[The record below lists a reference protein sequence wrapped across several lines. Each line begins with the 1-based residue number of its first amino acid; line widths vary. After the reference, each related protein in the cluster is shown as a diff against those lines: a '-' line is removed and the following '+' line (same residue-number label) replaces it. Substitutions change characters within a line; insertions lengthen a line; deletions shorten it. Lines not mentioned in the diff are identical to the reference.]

1 MFRLYTLLLL
11 VLLCAPAHAQY
22 ADPNYPKPISGYG
35 SDGPHPVATVSF
47 PNLNFLGRNIEV
59 YYPADAT
66 GRVPTIFYSH
76 AFGGNVS
83 SNISGVL
90 EFAARKGYAIV
101 FVPYQT
107 TGVTVADRYTNL
119 LQGFRRAAR
128 RYPTIIDTTR
138 VGFLGHSFGGGASFG
153 NGLRCFLDNGWGQNG
168 RFIYS
173 LAPWYVYNL
182 TPTELAS
189 FPGNTRL
196 LVEIFNDDDTN
207 DHRMAIDAFRNVN
220 IPAAEKDFLMLRS
233 DTLAN
238 HTYLAD
244 HVVPNTAAAFDALD
258 YYAYYRLL
266 DALCD
271 YTFNGSLAGKNV
283 ALGHGSTA
291 QVTMPAG
298 LKPLISSS
306 NPLVRWS
313 QSKYLFPCN
322 DAQNPRI
329 QFCSSIV
336 SATLPGHGAP
346 ALEIYPN
353 PAATALT
360 ISGAPANQPVRV
372 FNVLG
377 SLVLTAPDARRQL
390 AVAALP
396 AGLYYLEVGS
406 QRMPFQRE

>member
-1 MFRLYTLLLL
+1 MTRFYTFLLL
-11 VLLCAPAHAQY
+11 VLLWAPARAQY
-22 ADPNYPKPISGYG
+22 ADPNYPKPTTGYG
-35 SDGPHPVATVSF
+35 ADGPHPVASVSF
-47 PNLNFLGRNIEV
+47 PNLNFLGHSIEV

-83 SNISGVL
+83 ANIIGVL

-128 RYPTIIDTTR
+128 RYPAIIDTTR

-182 TPTELAS
+182 TPAELAS
-189 FPGNTRL
+189 FPSNTRL

-220 IPAAEKDFLMLRS
+220 IPAAEKDFLLLRS

-238 HTYLAD
+238 HTYAAD

-271 YTFNGSLAGKNV
+271 YTFTGSLAGKNV
-283 ALGHGSTA
+283 ALGHGSAA
-291 QVTMPAG
+291 QVTMPTG
-298 LKPLISSS
+298 LKPLISSA
-306 NPLVRWS
+306 NPLVRWP
-313 QSKYLFPCN
+313 QSKYLYPCS

-329 QFCSSIV
+329 QFCASV
-336 SATLPGHGAP
+336 ATATLAGAG
-346 ALEIYPN
+346 AAGLEIYPN

-372 FNVLG
+372 FNALG
-377 SLVLTAPDARRQL
+377 SLVLTASDARRPL
-390 AVAALP
+390 AVAGLP
-396 AGLYYLEVGS
+396 PGLYYLEVGR
-406 QRMPFQRE
+406 QRLRFQRE